1 MGDKELFFKDCI
13 GTGNFSSND
22 GFGMRDFL
30 TKMRLGMRTLSS
42 KERVLNPN
50 ANFED
55 KSSSKYKLLKIYSSK
70 INHAKKKSL
79 SPTASL
85 QEKVLIPLQ
94 SFKKPLIL
102 IQFLDKNILHPNRF
116 FAEKRNANKI

>member
-42 KERVLNPN
+42 KERVLIPN

-70 INHAKKKSL
+70 INHAKKKPSAPPAL
-79 SPTASL
+79 YKKKVLIPMQSFK
-85 QEKVLIPLQ
+85 EKVLIPNCI
-94 SFKKPLIL
+94 FTRKGPYTIA
-102 IQFLDKNILHPNRF
+102 IF
-116 FAEKRNANKI
+116 